1 MKTLISI
8 LVMFSLLNKISA
20 QKSTGVTG
28 KIITEN
34 QEGLL
39 KIKAVA
45 INDNDLYHDLNYIL
59 VSLKKGKSG
68 SSTNKQSGK
77 FSIKPK
83 ETKTLSEI
91 NINLAKKDGLKLF
104 LFIKDEETDQVVS
117 KDSLEIN
124 PNLFTT
130 ELDYIPERNLELSG
144 LTIDET
150 KTRLGAMFYEAFFKK
165 YNQIPKKY
173 EGTITISELP
183 TFGRSSQIIVTVDD
197 QMIYNFISKPDEE
210 SIDAEADRTLAYL
223 EQYNY
228 QNSLRNKEFKY

>member
-1 MKTLISI
+1 MKTLIAT
-8 LVMFSLLNKISA
+8 LVMLSLFTNLSA

-34 QEGLL
+34 QDGLL
-39 KIKAVA
+39 KIKALA
-45 INDNDLYHDLNYIL
+45 INGNDLYHDLNYIL

-68 SSTNKQSGK
+68 TSSNKQSGK
-77 FSIKPK
+77 FSLKPN

-91 NINLAKKDGLKLF
+91 NLNIARKDGLKLF
-104 LFIKDEETDQVVS
+104 LFLKDEETDQLVS

-124 PNLFTT
+124 PNLFSS
-130 ELDYIPERNLELSG
+130 EVNYIPENNLELSG

-150 KTRLGAMFYEAFFKK
+150 KTRLGEMFYEAFFKK

-183 TFGRSSQIIVTVDD
+183 TFGRSSQIMVTVDD

-210 SIDAEADRTLAYL
+210 SIDQEVKRTLAYL